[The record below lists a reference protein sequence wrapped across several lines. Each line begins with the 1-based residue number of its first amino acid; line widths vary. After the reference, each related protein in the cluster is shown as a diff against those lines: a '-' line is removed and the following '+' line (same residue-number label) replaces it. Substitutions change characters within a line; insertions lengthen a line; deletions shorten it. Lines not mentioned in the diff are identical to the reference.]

1 MGVPYESGAGR
12 VFHSL
17 PVADWWKV
25 QKAPTT
31 YNNLIILISEGP
43 GRKCKQNWLDKV
55 WRYNVS
61 LSSIIFSRY
70 RSFLRS
76 NLFVR
81 FSN

>member
-25 QKAPTT
+25 QKALTT
-31 YNNLIILISEGP
+31 YNNLIILIIEGP
-43 GRKCKQNWLDKV
+43 SKKCKQKWLDKV

-61 LSSIIFSRY
+61 LSSIIFFEVSKFFASSSIRP
-70 RSFLRS
+70 
-76 NLFVR
+76 
-81 FSN
+81 